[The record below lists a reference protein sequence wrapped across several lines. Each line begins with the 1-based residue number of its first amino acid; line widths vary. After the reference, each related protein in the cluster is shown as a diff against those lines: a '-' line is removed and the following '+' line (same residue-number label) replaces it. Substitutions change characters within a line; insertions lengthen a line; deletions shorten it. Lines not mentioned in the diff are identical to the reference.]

1 MFLAPEYN
9 FWQAHSKLGN
19 GHLQKLL
26 FVLKTENEAA
36 IQQIIH
42 DNLEHSLDDTAF
54 PMAITFTSALPP

>member
-54 PMAITFTSALPP
+54 PMATIFASALPR

>member
-26 FVLKTENEAA
+26 FVLKTAKETA

-54 PMAITFTSALPP
+54 PMATIFTSVPPP